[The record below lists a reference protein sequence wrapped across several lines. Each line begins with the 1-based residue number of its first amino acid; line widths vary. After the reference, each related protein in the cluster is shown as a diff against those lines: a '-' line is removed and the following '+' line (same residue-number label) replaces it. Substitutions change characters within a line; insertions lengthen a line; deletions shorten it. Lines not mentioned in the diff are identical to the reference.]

1 MSRLVRDVEGG
12 PLATQRTVVC
22 IGAFDGLHV
31 GHQALVRHTVARAR
45 ALGALAGVIS
55 FDPLPREF
63 LLGDAA
69 PPRVASAR
77 DRFERLRAMGVDVIG
92 LLRFNAKLASMPAED
107 FVSRVLVQRW
117 RVAEVWVGE
126 DFRFGHRRGGDLALL
141 QRLGAEA
148 EFRAAAIDTHEL
160 DGQRVS
166 SSAVRAAL
174 AIGDFAAAERMLG
187 RRYSIAGTVVHGR
200 QLGRTLGFPTANQR
214 LDGGRPAL
222 SGIFASRVH
231 GIGSGPW
238 PAVSSLG
245 TRPTVQGV
253 EPLLETH
260 LFDFDGDLY
269 GRRIEVEFVARLR
282 DELKFDSLQAL
293 TEQMHRDAA
302 QARRLLAADA
312 TATPLSV
319 DRKTA

>member
-12 PLATQRTVVC
+12 PLATQPSVVC

-31 GHQALVRHTVARAR
+31 GHQALVRHTLARAR
-45 ALGALAGVIS
+45 SIGALAGVIS

-63 LLGDAA
+63 LLGAEA

-77 DRFERLRAMGVDVIG
+77 DRFERLRAMGVDLVG
-92 LLRFNAKLASMPAED
+92 LLRFNARLASMSAED
-107 FVSRVLVQRW
+107 FVTRVLVGRW
-117 RVAEVWVGE
+117 QVAEVWVGE
-126 DFRFGHRRGGDLALL
+126 DFRFGHKRRGDLALL
-141 QRLGAEA
+141 RQMGETLGFRAEA
-148 EFRAAAIDTHEL
+148 IETHEI

-174 AIGDFAAAERMLG
+174 AVGDFDTVERALG
-187 RRYSIAGTVVHGR
+187 RPYSISGKVIRGR
-200 QLGRTLGFPTANQR
+200 QLGRELGYPTANQR
-214 LDGGRPAL
+214 LAGVRPAL
-222 SGIFASRVH
+222 TGIFATRVH
-231 GIGSGPW
+231 GVGERPW

-245 TRPTVQGV
+245 TRPTVDGV

-282 DELKFDSLQAL
+282 DELKFESLEAL

-302 QARRLLAADA
+302 QARAILAAQA
-312 TATPLSV
+312 SLSNNV
-319 DRKTA
+319 DRKSA